1 MKPKIIFYLALALI
15 GGLWILV
22 LTNGRFTNWLLERR
36 QNPNIPDV
44 IRTAGETGT
53 VAKKLKIPWTDS
65 KVVLHRASGEVV
77 QLDAKSAIYAVWST
91 KASTNQHKPFDV
103 PVTAFIDP
111 ATKKTW
117 AGWVAAGDE
126 IETNEYEN
134 ADNTVSTNYLVNSNL
149 FIEAGSQIIRGDNV
163 IWDGTFEWDESMI
176 EQVQPDGW
184 LAAVIEGIETNAGS
198 AWPFPHIHGE
208 TRFEDYFS
216 DGFFSSGNLGSQ
228 NIPIQ
233 RIEVSNGKLRLYVYS
248 WKYKTMGS
256 IWLDLNTFE
265 VRRTIEYRPVHLDLE
280 ASCWGAVPALI
291 AILIAFKTLLLAFRA
306 RTVAHGITSGI
317 VLVFVTWSCFMLFQM
332 YILGAWPTHFPFLH
346 PAFALGDWA
355 RYLPV
360 AGIGVATMIT
370 AAQALLLRSDKQK

>member
-1 MKPKIIFYLALALI
+1 MKPKIIFYLAFTLI

-22 LTNGRFTNWLLERR
+22 ITNGRFTNWLLERR

-44 IRTAGETGT
+44 IRTSDAAGPA
-53 VAKKLKIPWTDS
+53 AKKLKIPWTDS
-65 KVVLHRASGEVV
+65 KVVLYRASGEVV
-77 QLDAKSAIYAVWST
+77 QLDAKSAVYAVWST
-91 KASTNQHKPFDV
+91 KPSTNQHKPFDV

-117 AGWVAAGDE
+117 VGWVAAGE

-134 ADNTVSTNYLVNSNL
+134 ADNTVSTNYLVYTDL
-149 FIEAGSQIIRGDNV
+149 FIETGSEIIRGDNV
-163 IWDGTFEWDESMI
+163 IWDGTFDWDESMI
-176 EQVQPDGW
+176 KRTLPSGG

-208 TRFEDYFS
+208 TRFEDYFPE
-216 DGFFSSGNLGSQ
+216 GFFSSGNLGSQ
-228 NIPIQ
+228 SIPIQ
-233 RIEVSNGKLRLYVYS
+233 RIKISNGKLRLYIDS
-248 WKYKTMGS
+248 LKYKTTAG

-265 VRRTIEYRPVHLDLE
+265 VRRTIEYRPVHFDLE
-280 ASCWGAVPALI
+280 TFCWGIVPALI
-291 AILIAFKTLLLAFRA
+291 AIIIIFKTLLLALKV

-317 VLVFVTWSCFMLFQM
+317 VLIFVIWSLFVLFQI
-332 YILGAWPTHFPFLH
+332 YLLGAWPTHFPFFH
-346 PAFALGDWA
+346 PVFALGDWA

-370 AAQALLLRSDKQK
+370 VGQVLLVRSDKQK